1 MEVLERKEIFTPSP
15 IQDLC
20 YTEIK
25 KDQYR
30 NFVLVAPTGT
40 GKTLA
45 YSLPILNTLKE
56 EEEAAGKIYIHI

>member
-1 MEVLERKEIFTPSP
+1 MEVLDKKEIFTPSP

-20 YTEIK
+20 YTELRRN
-25 KDQYR
+25 QYN

-45 YSLPILNTLKE
+45 YTIPVLNNLKE
-56 EEEAAGKIYIHI
+56 EEEKAGKI